1 MMRTYFKSF
10 SLALTVA
17 IVTPTLTPSVALA
30 QEDCVGGGDQLT
42 RGAELELV
50 WATRSDDPQTKPERY
65 NRALGKLEESFADP
79 PVEPRAYLLAAKAYL
94 GLRDFVGGDSIL
106 NILVEVAPECAD
118 QAMEMRFNAWVP
130 QYNLGN
136 AKLAAG
142 DTDAA
147 IEAYEKANL
156 IYSDSRAFNNAASI
170 YQERGETQKAM
181 DMYANALESSG
192 DPENIRAARTNL
204 AALLRAEGRDAEALE
219 IYSDYVKEN
228 PDDILGQLNYAMT
241 LAAMGSDEEAQEVF
255 QELIARDDLSFLQ
268 WSQVGLGLYRAQN
281 FEEAALAFS
290 KAHELQPLNKE
301 TLENLVN
308 SYYQNDHYAEL
319 APLADTLV
327 QRYPYETVNYSLLS
341 NARTELGD
349 PAGSLEVIESREALS
364 FEFLRAQLGPAGEEM
379 YSLDGTVMN
388 KSAAAGSEVTIS
400 VHFLSEGGQVLMT
413 EPLTLSLPAVGET
426 AGFEI
431 QVQSATPIMG
441 FRYDLA
447 GADGS

>member
-1 MMRTYFKSF
+1 MMRKCFRRF

-30 QEDCVGGGDQLT
+30 QEDCVGGGDQHT

-50 WATRSDDPQTKPERY
+50 WATRRDDPQTKPERY
-65 NRALGKLEESFADP
+65 KRALGKLETSFADP
-79 PVEPRAYLLAAKAYL
+79 PVDPRAYLLAAKAYL
-94 GLRDFVGGDSIL
+94 GLRDFVGADSTL

-136 AKLAAG
+136 ARLTAG
-142 DTDAA
+142 DTVEA

-156 IYSDSRAFNNAASI
+156 IYSDSRAFNNAAAI

-181 DMYANALESSG
+181 DMYANALQSSG

-255 QELIARDDLSFLQ
+255 EELLGRDDLSFLQ
-268 WSQVGLGLYRAQN
+268 WSQVGLGLYRAQSFN
-281 FEEAALAFS
+281 EAAIAFS

-308 SYYQNDHYAEL
+308 SYYQENRYAEL
-319 APLADTLV
+319 APLAETLV

-349 PAGSLEVIESREALS
+349 PTGSLAIIEGREALS

-388 KSAAAGSEVTIS
+388 KSAAAGSEVTIP
-400 VHFLSEGGQVLMT
+400 VHFLSEGGQVLIT

-447 GADGS
+447 GTDGS

>member
-1 MMRTYFKSF
+1 MLRKHFKGF
-10 SLALTVA
+10 SLSLTVA
-17 IVTPTLTPSVALA
+17 IVAPTLTPSVALA
-30 QEDCVGGGDQLT
+30 QEDCVGGGDQHT
-42 RGAELELV
+42 RGAEMELV
-50 WATRSDDPQTKPERY
+50 WATRRDDPQTKPERY
-65 NRALGKLEESFADP
+65 NRALDKLEVSFSDS
-79 PVEPRAYLLAAKAYL
+79 PVDPRAYLLAARAYL

-106 NILVEVAPECAD
+106 NMLVEAEPQCAD
-118 QAMEMRFNAWVP
+118 QAQEMRFNAWVP
-130 QYNLGN
+130 MYNLGN
-136 AKLAAG
+136 QKLEAG

-181 DMYANALESSG
+181 DMYANALQSSG

-219 IYSDYVKEN
+219 IYSAYVKEH

-241 LAAMGSDEEAQEVF
+241 LAATGSTEEAQEVF
-255 QELIARDDLSFLQ
+255 QELLDRDDLSFRQ

-281 FEEAALAFS
+281 FDEAALAFS

-301 TLENLVN
+301 TIENLVN
-308 SYYQNDHYAEL
+308 SYYQDDRFAEL

-349 PAGSLEVIESREALS
+349 PDGSLAIIEVREALS

-388 KSAAAGSEVTIS
+388 KSAAAGSEVTIP
-400 VHFLSEGGQVLMT
+400 VHFLSEGGQVVMT

-447 GADGS
+447 GSDGS

>member
-1 MMRTYFKSF
+1 MMRKYFKSF

-30 QEDCVGGGDQLT
+30 QEDCVGGGDQHT

-50 WATRSDDPQTKPERY
+50 WATRRDDPVTKPERY
-65 NRALGKLEESFADP
+65 NRALNILEESFSDP
-79 PVEPRAYLLAAKAYL
+79 PVDSRAYLLAAKAYL

-136 AKLAAG
+136 ARLTAG
-142 DTDAA
+142 DTVEA

-156 IYSDSRAFNNAASI
+156 IYSDSRAFNNAAAI

-181 DMYANALESSG
+181 DMYANALQSSG

-255 QELIARDDLSFLQ
+255 EELLGRDDLSFLQ
-268 WSQVGLGLYRAQN
+268 WSQVGLGLYRAQS
-281 FEEAALAFS
+281 FDEAAIAFS

-308 SYYQNDHYAEL
+308 SYYQENRYAEL
-319 APLADTLV
+319 APLAETLV

-349 PAGSLEVIESREALS
+349 PTGSLAIIEGREALS

-388 KSAAAGSEVTIS
+388 KSAAAGSEVTIP
-400 VHFLSEGGQVLMT
+400 VHFLSEDGQVLIT